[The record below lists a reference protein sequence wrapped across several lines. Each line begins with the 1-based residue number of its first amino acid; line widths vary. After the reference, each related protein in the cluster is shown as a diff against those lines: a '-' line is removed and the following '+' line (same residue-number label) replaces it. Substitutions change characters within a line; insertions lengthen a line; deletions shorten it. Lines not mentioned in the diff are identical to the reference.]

1 MDGDSFTFARGRVLR
16 MDAGNSGI
24 TLTVL
29 NPQCVHL
36 IMCEMVNR
44 TLYAFYY
51 SFLKHTEIEN
61 FCQKKK
67 INVGR
72 VVQS

>member
-1 MDGDSFTFARGRVLR
+1 MTVAL
-16 MDAGNSGI
+16 

-29 NPQCVHL
+29 NPRCMHL
-36 IMCEMVNR
+36 TMCEMVNR

-51 SFLKHTEIEN
+51 SFLKNTEVGN

-67 INVGR
+67 KR
-72 VVQS
+72 LT

>member
-1 MDGDSFTFARGRVLR
+1 MTAAL
-16 MDAGNSGI
+16 

-29 NPQCVHL
+29 NPRCVHL
-36 IMCEMVNR
+36 IMYEMVNR

-51 SFLKHTEIEN
+51 SFLKHTEVEN
-61 FCQKKK
+61 FCQEKKK

>member
-1 MDGDSFTFARGRVLR
+1 
-16 MDAGNSGI
+16 MDAGDSGI

-29 NPQCVHL
+29 NPWCVHL
-36 IMCEMVNR
+36 IMCEMVNW
-44 TLYAFYY
+44 TLYTFYY
-51 SFLKHTEIEN
+51 SFLKHTEVEN